1 MTDWMSTDDRRNV
14 TLNQILNELNTQTTF
29 YKEMNSQLLLFNE
42 TVDDRLTCMEN
53 AILAIHKKREENTLY
68 ATKNHET
75 LILLGTQMKIMSE
88 QLISITQ
95 LLMKIIGVKKTVS
108 TNQRL

>member
-1 MTDWMSTDDRRNV
+1 MSTDDRRNV

>member
-29 YKEMNSQLLLFNE
+29 YKEMNRQLLLFNE

-75 LILLGTQMKIMSE
+75 LILLGSQMKIMSE
-88 QLISITQ
+88 QLISIAQ
-95 LLMKIIGVKKTVS
+95 LLMRIIGTKKTVS
-108 TNQRL
+108 TNQNV

>member
-1 MTDWMSTDDRRNV
+1 MSTDDRRNV

-75 LILLGTQMKIMSE
+75 LILLGSQMKIMSE
-88 QLISITQ
+88 QLISIAQ
-95 LLMKIIGVKKTVS
+95 LLMRIIGVKKPVS
-108 TNQRL
+108 TNQHL